1 MGRTVPSFRVLL
13 ESIVLDLATFRRA
26 LRGEDRGAFDIIMNM
41 ARKHASSSTVTPMLD
56 PMDSMF
62 LSILIEQ
69 QKEIKNMQEALNASI
84 GCTVRP
90 GGQQNNMLDKRE

>member
-1 MGRTVPSFRVLL
+1 MGRTAPSFRVLL

-26 LRGEDRGAFDIIMNM
+26 LRGEDRNAFDIIMNK

-56 PMDSMF
+56 PMESMF

-69 QKEIKNMQEALNASI
+69 QKEINRMQEAFDASS
-84 GCTVRP
+84 GRAVQP
-90 GGQQNNMLDKRE
+90 GGQYNNTLDKNE

>member
-26 LRGEDRGAFDIIMNM
+26 LRGEDRSAFDMIMNL

-90 GGQQNNMLDKRE
+90 GGQHSNLLDKKE

>member
-13 ESIVLDLATFRRA
+13 ESIVLELAVFRRA
-26 LRGEDRGAFDIIMNM
+26 LRGEDRNAFDSIMNM

-56 PMDSMF
+56 PMESMF

-69 QKEIKNMQEALNASI
+69 QKEINRMKEAQNVSS
-84 GCTVRP
+84 GCAIQQ
-90 GGQQNNMLDKRE
+90 GGQPDNMLDKKQ

>member
-13 ESIVLDLATFRRA
+13 ESIVLDLAVFRRA
-26 LRGEDRGAFDIIMNM
+26 LRGEDRSAFDIIMNM
-41 ARKHASSSTVTPMLD
+41 ARKHASSSTVAAMLD

-69 QKEIKNMQEALNASI
+69 QKDIKQIQEALNASS
-84 GCTVRP
+84 GCTVRQR
-90 GGQQNNMLDKRE
+90 GELNNMLDKKE

>member
-13 ESIVLDLATFRRA
+13 ESIVLELAVFRRA
-26 LRGEDRGAFDIIMNM
+26 LRGEDRNAFDSIMNM

-56 PMDSMF
+56 PMESMF

-69 QKEIKNMQEALNASI
+69 QKEINSMKEAQNVSI
-84 GCTVRP
+84 GCAVQQ
-90 GGQQNNMLDKRE
+90 GGLPDNMLDKKQ

>member
-13 ESIVLDLATFRRA
+13 ESIVLELAVFRRA
-26 LRGEDRGAFDIIMNM
+26 LRGEDRNAFDSIMNM

-56 PMDSMF
+56 PMESMF

-69 QKEIKNMQEALNASI
+69 QKEINRMKEAQNVSS
-84 GCTVRP
+84 GCAIQQ
-90 GGQQNNMLDKRE
+90 GGQRDNMLDKKQ

>member
-13 ESIVLDLATFRRA
+13 ESIVLDLSTFRRA
-26 LRGEDRGAFDIIMNM
+26 LRGEDRGAFDIIINM

-62 LSILIEQ
+62 LSMLIEQ
-69 QKEIKNMQEALNASI
+69 QKEIKHIQEALDASF
-84 GCTVRP
+84 GCTVRQR
-90 GGQQNNMLDKRE
+90 GQHSNMLDKKE

>member
-69 QKEIKNMQEALNASI
+69 QKEIIRLQEALNASI
-84 GCTVRP
+84 GCTVQQ
-90 GGQQNNMLDKRE
+90 GGQHSNLLDKKE